1 MKNKPQPPEHNERT
15 AQQAAIETPASSEAH
30 EINIL
35 IDYLLEEGF
44 AWEEATKLLHLREH
58 LCENSE
64 VRQRLA
70 DNHHMQF
77 ARWLYEQGEISE

>member
-1 MKNKPQPPEHNERT
+1 MKNKPQPPEYNERT
-15 AQQAAIETPASSEAH
+15 AQQAAIETPASQAH

-44 AWEEATKLLHLREH
+44 AWEEATKLLHLHEH

-70 DNHHMQF
+70 DDHHMQF
-77 ARWLYEQGEISE
+77 ARWLYEQGEISEA